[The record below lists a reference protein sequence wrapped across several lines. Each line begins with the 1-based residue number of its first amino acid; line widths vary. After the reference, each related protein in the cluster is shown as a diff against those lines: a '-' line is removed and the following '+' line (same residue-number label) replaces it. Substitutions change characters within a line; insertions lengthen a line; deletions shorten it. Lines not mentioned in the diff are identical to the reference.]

1 MGGSGN
7 KAAAGKSRDGKSAGI
22 HRGKPDKYSVR
33 QITRKEIIMFD
44 INDKK
49 RIVIKV
55 GTSTLTHRTGRLNI
69 RRVEKIVKILSD
81 IQNSGRQVI
90 LVSSG
95 AVGLGMSKMNLSEK
109 PKDTAMKQACAAVGQ
124 CELMYMYDKLFG
136 DYNLTVAQIL
146 LTRNILDT
154 PRKNNVENTFEKL
167 ISNNIIPV
175 VNENDTV
182 AIDELELEFG
192 ENDSLAAHVG
202 IFCRADMLIIMS
214 DIDGLFDSDPHE
226 NPNAKIIPR
235 VDKIDDRIRSL
246 AGGAGSKLGSGGM
259 ITKINAAEIA
269 MNAGIDM
276 AILNGRN
283 PAVLYDLL
291 DGKQVGTVFSAN

>member
-1 MGGSGN
+1 
-7 KAAAGKSRDGKSAGI
+7 
-22 HRGKPDKYSVR
+22 
-33 QITRKEIIMFD
+33 MFD
-44 INDKK
+44 IKEKK

-55 GTSTLTHRTGRLNI
+55 GTSTLTHKTGRLNI
-69 RRVEKIVKILSD
+69 RRVEKMVKILSD
-81 IQNSGRQVI
+81 IQNSGREVV

-95 AVGLGMSKMNLSEK
+95 AVGLGMSKMNIGEK

-136 DYNLTVAQIL
+136 EYNLTVAQIL
-146 LTRNILDT
+146 LTKHILDT

-167 ISNNIIPV
+167 ISHNIIPV

-192 ENDSLAAHVG
+192 ENDSLAALVG
-202 IFCRADMLIIMS
+202 IFCKADMLVILS
-214 DIDGLFDSDPHE
+214 DIDGLFDSDPRE
-226 NPNAKIIPR
+226 NPNAKIIPQ
-235 VDKIDDRIRSL
+235 VGKIDDYIRSL

-291 DGKQVGTVFSAN
+291 DGKQVGTVFSAD